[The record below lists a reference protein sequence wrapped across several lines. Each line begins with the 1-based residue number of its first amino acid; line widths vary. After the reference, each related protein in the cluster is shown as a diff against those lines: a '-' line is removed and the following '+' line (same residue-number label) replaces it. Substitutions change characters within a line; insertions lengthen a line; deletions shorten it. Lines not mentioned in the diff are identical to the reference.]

1 MTVNVSL
8 PKTLATKIDL
18 KDLSEKVK
26 NKDRDTVRHYPKMLG
41 RAGYRI
47 VHSPTP

>member
-18 KDLSEKVK
+18 KDLSEKV
-26 NKDRDTVRHYPKMLG
+26 NYYVPALTALTVNP
-41 RAGYRI
+41 
-47 VHSPTP
+47 SPL